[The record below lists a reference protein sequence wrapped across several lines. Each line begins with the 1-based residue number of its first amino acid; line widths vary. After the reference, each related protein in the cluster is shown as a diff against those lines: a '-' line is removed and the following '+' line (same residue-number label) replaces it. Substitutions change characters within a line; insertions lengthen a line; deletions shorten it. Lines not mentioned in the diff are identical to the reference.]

1 VSTLLFVH
9 GINVRG
15 EAWFRSLELIAQKTA
30 IFLPGIEVK
39 GCQWGDSFGAYL
51 HKNGASIPDFE
62 DTAQA
67 DPAVEDASRGR
78 WFLLAENPLLE
89 LRILPEEGFFGEK
102 PGIEIFTFIP
112 PLATNQPILDLLASW
127 KIEKPWPKFIAD
139 IAADPEWKQVI
150 ESITA
155 SAPAVCEKLA
165 RAITAAYQQRLRL
178 EGYPAPG
185 GEQRDKFKDQLV
197 NLVGGPPLGLG
208 DWLLG
213 RLTTFGAHR
222 RGKLTDKTTP
232 AIGDVIR
239 YQSRG
244 QEIRNF
250 IQERAQKTSATV
262 ILAHSLGGVACVD
275 WLASKEYA
283 EGTREGKIKK
293 IDRLITVGSQ
303 APYFYEL
310 DALSSRPYGAGLPE
324 CFPSKWLNIFDRSD
338 FLSYKA
344 QPIFPVA
351 RDLEADNGQAFPESH
366 SAYWHNDK
374 QVWKPIAD
382 FIAEP

>member
-1 VSTLLFVH
+1 MPTLLFVH

-15 EAWFRSLELIAQKTA
+15 EAWFRSLELIAQKA
-30 IFLPGIEVK
+30 AKFLPGIKVE
-39 GCQWGDSFGAYL
+39 GCQWGDAFGAYL
-51 HKNGASIPDFE
+51 HKDGASIPDFE
-62 DTAQA
+62 NTGDAA
-67 DPAVEDASRGR
+67 PPVEDSSRGR

-89 LRILPEEGFFGEK
+89 LRILPEEAFFGER
-102 PGIEIFTFIP
+102 PGIEIFTLIP
-112 PLATNQPILDLLASW
+112 PLAANAEIIKLLAGW
-127 KIEKPWPKFIAD
+127 RIEEAWPKFIGD
-139 IAADPEWKQVI
+139 ISVDPEWKQVV

-155 SAPAVCEKLA
+155 AAPAVCEKLA

-185 GEQRDKFKDQLV
+185 GEQRDEIKDALV
-197 NLVGGPPLGLG
+197 NLVGGPPLGIG
-208 DWLLG
+208 DWFLD
-213 RLTTFGAHR
+213 RLTAFGAYR

-239 YQSRG
+239 YQARG

-250 IQERAQKTSATV
+250 IEERARKTSATIV
-262 ILAHSLGGVACVD
+262 LAHSLGGVACVD

-283 EGTREGKIKK
+283 KGIEEGKIRK

-324 CFPSKWLNIFDRSD
+324 YFPSKWLNIFDRSD
-338 FLSYKA
+338 FLSYMA
-344 QPIFPVA
+344 QPIFPSA
-351 RDLEADNGQAFPESH
+351 RDAEADNGQAFPESH

-374 QVWKPIAD
+374 QVWTPIAD